1 MTQLENLKNEI
12 FSELKTLTK
21 QDRIGRLKLKK
32 SMLNF
37 LLSQDADFQESM
49 SFDIEMKKQE
59 IAFIE
64 NLIK

>member
-21 QDRIGRLKLKK
+21 QDLIGRLKGKK

-59 IAFIE
+59 ITFIE
-64 NLIK
+64 NLL

>member
-12 FSELKTLTK
+12 FNELKTLTK

>member
-1 MTQLENLKNEI
+1 MTKLKNLKNEI

-21 QDRIGRLKLKK
+21 QDLIGRLKVKK

-37 LLSQDADFQESM
+37 MLSQDADYQESM

-59 IAFIE
+59 ISLIE
-64 NLIK
+64 SLLK